1 MRTSTDISWKMPEN
15 REHEKAGKTVKTEET
30 AKVSVPAGLGEAAGF
45 REAERAESDAA
56 VKKEVK
62 NTVEFYSRRRYTEI
76 RKGAECNAKY
86 QTYF

>member
-15 REHEKAGKTVKTEET
+15 REHEKAGKTVKTEEN
-30 AKVSVPAGLGEAAGF
+30 AKVSVPAGF

-62 NTVEFYSRRRYTEI
+62 NTVEFYSRQRYTEI

>member
-1 MRTSTDISWKMPEN
+1 MKDREN
-15 REHEKAGKTVKTEET
+15 RESKEDREGQASTVR
-30 AKVSVPAGLGEAAGF
+30 LGEAAGF

-76 RKGAECNAKY
+76 RKGAECNAEY